1 MPRQAGETSLATTT
15 PGLRTKSATM
25 SLTVTLALVGV
36 LIVIALTLRTR
47 TWLRLRHIPGPPIAG
62 ITEFWLLKKTLSGR
76 CHIDLLEACKKY
88 GIIEEYGVVNEETQP
103 LIVKLGPLVRIGPNH
118 LITDDPGVLRKM
130 SAVRSPYRRSIWYD
144 GLRLEHDYFNV
155 VSERDENRH
164 NDLRAKMGAGVS

>member
-1 MPRQAGETSLATTT
+1 
-15 PGLRTKSATM
+15 M
-25 SLTVTLALVGV
+25 SPAPLTVTWGLVAV
-36 LIVIALTLRTR
+36 LIVIALTLRIR

-62 ITEFWLLKKTLSGR
+62 ITEFWLLRKTLSGR

-88 GIIEEYGVVNEETQP
+88 GTERGTCVPREMQALTAN
-103 LIVKLGPLVRIGPNH
+103 LGSLVRIGPNH
-118 LITDDPGVLRKM
+118 LITDDPEVLRRM

-164 NDLRAKMGAGVS
+164 NDLRAKMAAGVSR